1 MQVGKPERFLFIFQL
16 ILMVFVGAALSQA
29 PDEETLE
36 AQLRVAVLPDVGHE
50 NLQKRNQLLFQ
61 YLTEETGIKIQ
72 YIKCNTYEEILEAFH
87 EKKVDLAWF
96 GGYTFVKAHLQDRA
110 IPLVMR
116 DVDLKFSSYF
126 LVRKNHPATGIFD
139 FKNKEIAFGSRLST
153 SGHLMPRYFLS
164 EKNIIPETFFSAV
177 RYSGTHDT
185 TLKWV
190 LDGTVDLGVANSKVI
205 DKMLEEDIFT
215 QKEIRV
221 LWETPYYSNYVW
233 AVHPS
238 VSLPTQIKIRDAF
251 LRLSG
256 KNPRHKKILD
266 QWNAQYFYPAS
277 IEDFLIIRKIVKK
290 LMQE

>member
-1 MQVGKPERFLFIFQL
+1 
-16 ILMVFVGAALSQA
+16 MVYVGAALSQA
-29 PDEETLE
+29 PDAETRE
-36 AQLRVAVLPDVGHE
+36 TQLRVGVLPDVSHE
-50 NLQKRNQLLFQ
+50 NIHKKTQLLFQ

-87 EKKVDLAWF
+87 EKKLDLAWF

-126 LVRKNHPATGIFD
+126 LVKKNHPANSIFD
-139 FKNKEIAFGSRLST
+139 FKDKKIAFGSRLST

-164 EKNIIPETFFSAV
+164 ENNIIPENFFSAV
-177 RYSGTHDT
+177 RYSGAHDT

-190 LDGTVDLGVANSKVI
+190 RDGTVDLGVANSKVI
-205 DKMLEEDIFT
+205 DKMLEEDGLT

-221 LWETPYYSNYVW
+221 LLETPYYSNYVW

-251 LRLSG
+251 LELSG

-290 LMQE
+290 LMEE